1 MYVSGCIT
9 CYRKEIAEGGEI
21 LKEKML
27 KYLPK
32 IALFNGKGI
41 YEVFCGHKNFNFGL
55 QPDPF
60 PGCPNTVS
68 LQLIFE
74 VYLHV
79 LPVTTVHGR
88 INSSSV
94 LSKNECETP

>member
-1 MYVSGCIT
+1 MAML

-60 PGCPNTVS
+60 PGCPDTVS
-68 LQLIFE
+68 ASGLYYRYNVFIF
-74 VYLHV
+74 YCF
-79 LPVTTVHGR
+79 TA
-88 INSSSV
+88 NSI
-94 LSKNECETP
+94 KP